1 MRQDPRLPDP
11 PPTHSFPNDSVYS
24 CEGLRELKLT
34 NKVQVP
40 LPAPALQRKLKDAPT
55 GTWFKLFSSGSDCL
69 VIGQDSEQVATDF
82 ITHAVNFLYK
92 RKAEVE
98 ANDALSEPVKDQGLT
113 SCRVLILVPRKAEAI
128 RVIETLIRLHCKGK
142 RKRINKKTKQKY
154 TEEFLDADPVSDIVE
169 R

>member
-1 MRQDPRLPDP
+1 
-11 PPTHSFPNDSVYS
+11 
-24 CEGLRELKLT
+24 
-34 NKVQVP
+34 
-40 LPAPALQRKLKDAPT
+40 
-55 GTWFKLFSSGSDCL
+55 

-92 RKAEVE
+92 SKAEVE
-98 ANDALSEPVKDQGLT
+98 ANDSLSEPVKDQGLT

-154 TEEFLDADPVSDIVE
+154 TEEFLEADPVSAIIE
-169 R
+169 RGLLQTRPHSGSTEASADLRPFQVLRHRPCLSSWSAQCLARTGGRTA